1 MLIVDFCFGSWLTC
15 VFYFL
20 SDKHNMDANPTVF
33 QLSWEQIVWLSG
45 KKEWLRVK
53 NYLNGEKKMVQPEG
67 KPLVIVVI
75 YLSLLSFS

>member
-1 MLIVDFCFGSWLTC
+1 
-15 VFYFL
+15 
-20 SDKHNMDANPTVF
+20 MDANPTVF

-45 KKEWLRVK
+45 KQEWLRVK

>member
-33 QLSWEQIVWLSG
+33 QLSWEQIVWLPG
-45 KKEWLRVK
+45 RK
-53 NYLNGEKKMVQPEG
+53 NGWESRT
-67 KPLVIVVI
+67 I
-75 YLSLLSFS
+75 